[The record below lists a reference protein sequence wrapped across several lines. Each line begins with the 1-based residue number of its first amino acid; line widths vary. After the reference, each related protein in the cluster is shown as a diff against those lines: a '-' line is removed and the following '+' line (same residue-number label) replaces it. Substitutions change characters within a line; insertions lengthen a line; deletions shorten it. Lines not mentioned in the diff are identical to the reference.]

1 MITPQVFSDRDSL
14 TRQLAEQIVQHLI
27 TDLRT
32 FGTASLAVSGG
43 RTPVDLL
50 QQLSRADIDWSR
62 IWVTLVDER
71 WVEITDEASNERLVR
86 ENLLIHHAAQAR
98 FIGLKTEHDQPDDD
112 AVSSLSVQLSV
123 LPDRF
128 SVVVLGMGEDGHTA
142 SFFPGAATLADCLDL
157 ANPNPCCATLP
168 LSAPHARMTLTLAR
182 ILASRWLVLHL
193 VGDAKLPVLS
203 AAWQDGPIELLPVRS
218 VLKQAQSPLAIF
230 FAS

>member
-14 TRQLAEQIVQHLI
+14 TCELSEQIVERLNA
-27 TDLRT
+27 DLLE

-50 QQLSRADIDWSR
+50 QRLSRAELDWSR

-71 WVEITDEASNERLVR
+71 WVDVTDEASNERLVR
-86 ENLLIHHAAQAR
+86 DNLLIHHAAQAR
-98 FIGLKTEHDQPDDD
+98 FIGLKTEHDRPEEAVASLAD
-112 AVSSLSVQLSV
+112 ALSV

-142 SFFPGAATLADCLDL
+142 SFFPGAATLAACLDL
-157 ANPNPCCATLP
+157 SNPKPCCATLP
-168 LSAPHARMTLTLAR
+168 LTAPHARMTLTLKR

-193 VGDAKLPVLS
+193 TGVTKLPVL
-203 AAWQDGPIELLPVRS
+203 ADAWQDGPIEQMPVRS
-218 VLKQAQSPLAIF
+218 VMKQDQSPLAIY

>member
-14 TRQLAEQIVQHLI
+14 TRQLASQIAERLSA
-27 TDLRT
+27 DLRE

-50 QQLSRADIDWSR
+50 QRLSHAELDWSR

-71 WVEITDEASNERLVR
+71 WVDVNDEASNERLVR
-86 ENLLIHHAAQAR
+86 DNLLIHQAAQAR
-98 FIGLKTEHDQPDDD
+98 FIGLKTEHDQPGA
-112 AVSSLSVQLSV
+112 AVASLAVTLSA

-157 ANPNPCCATLP
+157 SNPMPCCATLP
-168 LSAPHARMTLTLAR
+168 LTAPHARMTLTLKR

-193 VGDAKLPVLS
+193 TGAAKLGVL
-203 AAWQDGPIELLPVRS
+203 AQAWQDEPIELMPVRS
-218 VLKQAQSPLAIF
+218 VLKQDQSPLAIY